1 MKHKRRWI
9 LFILFLVAGFFL
21 LKTIMVTRIDPLVS
35 ELARAEVADLA
46 SDLITHAINDQI
58 SSGNVQYQAL
68 VTLERDYGGNITA
81 LTANMQEMNRL
92 KTQLLSTMDASA
104 QSLAREKI
112 SVPLGNITGI
122 QLLSGRGPDIPIKII
137 AISSSDAVFRG
148 EFEDAGINQT
158 IHRIMMDVSLELV
171 ILLPNGTES
180 ERVTTDVCVAE
191 TVLLGDVP
199 GSYTYFSGAGSPA
212 VALPAD

>member
-9 LFILFLVAGFFL
+9 LFILFLAAGFFL

-35 ELARAEVADLA
+35 ELARAKVADLA
-46 SDLITHAINDQI
+46 SDLITQAINDQI

-68 VTLERDYGGNITA
+68 VTLERDYSGNITA

-92 KTQLLSTMDASA
+92 KTQLLSTLDASA

>member
-9 LFILFLVAGFFL
+9 LFILFLAAGFFL

-35 ELARAEVADLA
+35 ELARAEVANLA
-46 SDLITHAINDQI
+46 SDLITQAINDQI

-68 VTLERDYGGNITA
+68 VTLERDYSGNITA

-92 KTQLLSTMDASA
+92 KTQLLSTLDASA

>member
-9 LFILFLVAGFFL
+9 LFILFLTAGFFL

-46 SDLITHAINDQI
+46 SDLITQAINDQI

-68 VTLERDYGGNITA
+68 VTLERDYSGNITA

-122 QLLSGRGPDIPIKII
+122 QLLSGRGPDIPIKVI

-212 VALPAD
+212 VAFPAD

>member
-1 MKHKRRWI
+1 
-9 LFILFLVAGFFL
+9 
-21 LKTIMVTRIDPLVS
+21 
-35 ELARAEVADLA
+35 
-46 SDLITHAINDQI
+46 
-58 SSGNVQYQAL
+58 
-68 VTLERDYGGNITA
+68 
-81 LTANMQEMNRL
+81 MQEMNRL
-92 KTQLLSTMDASA
+92 KTQLLSTLDASA
-104 QSLAREKI
+104 QSLAQEKI

>member
-9 LFILFLVAGFFL
+9 LFILFLAAGFFL

-35 ELARAEVADLA
+35 ELARAKVADLA
-46 SDLITHAINDQI
+46 SDLITQAINDQI

-68 VTLERDYGGNITA
+68 VTLERDYSGNITA

>member
-9 LFILFLVAGFFL
+9 LFILFLAAGFFL

-46 SDLITHAINDQI
+46 SDLITQAINDQI
-58 SSGNVQYQAL
+58 SSGNVQYQAM
-68 VTLERDYGGNITA
+68 VTLERDYSGNITA

-92 KTQLLSTMDASA
+92 KTQLLSTLDASA

-199 GSYTYFSGAGSPA
+199 GSYTYFNGAGSPA

>member
-1 MKHKRRWI
+1 MKHKRKWI
-9 LFILFLVAGFFL
+9 LFILFLAAGFFL

-35 ELARAEVADLA
+35 ELARAKVADLA
-46 SDLITHAINDQI
+46 SDLITQAINDQI

-68 VTLERDYGGNITA
+68 VTLERDYSGNITA

-92 KTQLLSTMDASA
+92 KTQLLSTLDART

-137 AISSSDAVFRG
+137 AISSSDAAFRG